1 MIPLQPE
8 LSTEL
13 TNTPRYLGH
22 DNDHNQIMALVNTV
36 FHLSYQAD
44 VINYQVKRG
53 LDISD
58 N

>member
-13 TNTPRYLGH
+13 TKTLRYLIY
-22 DNDHNQIMALVNTV
+22 DNYHSQIMALVNAV

-44 VINYQVKRG
+44 VINYQVKCG
-53 LDISD
+53 LDISND
-58 N
+58 